1 MPIPTTGGATAAFA
15 ERQQNKGTL
24 ADDSPV
30 KIELGRVKGHL
41 SLLEQMP
48 EEGWSLVE
56 DMSFDEKDF
65 RAGSKLRMKDVLA
78 GKENAPA

>member
-41 SLLEQMP
+41 LLGQMP

-56 DMSFDEKDF
+56 DMSFDEKNF